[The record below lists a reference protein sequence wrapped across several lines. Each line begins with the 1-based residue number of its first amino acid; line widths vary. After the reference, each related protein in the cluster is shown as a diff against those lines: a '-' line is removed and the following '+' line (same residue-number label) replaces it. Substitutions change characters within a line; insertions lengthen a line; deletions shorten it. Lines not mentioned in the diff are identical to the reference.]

1 MEAMSERLPRGVA
14 TVAQLAEFD
23 DVIDARSP
31 SEYADDHIP
40 GAISCPVLSDDER
53 AQVGTLYKQVSPF
66 EARKIGAVLVA
77 RNVARHIEAHFLDR
91 PKNWRPLVYC
101 WRGGQRS
108 GAFTHILREVGWN
121 AHRLDGGYKSWRRKV
136 IDDLAALPAQFRF
149 RIVAGATGSAK
160 SRVLEALAAQDAQV
174 LHLEALA
181 AHKGSVLGDLP
192 DAPQPSQKS
201 FETLLHTALT
211 GFDPARPVFT
221 EAESRRI
228 GSVYLPDAMLT
239 AIRTAECLRVE
250 ATLEARVD
258 FLLRDYAYFL
268 SDPARLADKLGL
280 LRAQQGHET
289 VDRWLALAAA
299 GDFRALVHELLLSHY
314 DPHYA
319 RSTTKNFVDYGH
331 APAYASDDL
340 SPAGIEDLARRILA
354 G

>member
-1 MEAMSERLPRGVA
+1 MSERLQRGVA

-31 SEYADDHIP
+31 SEYADDHLP
-40 GAISCPVLSDDER
+40 RAISCPVLSDDER

-66 EARKIGAVLVA
+66 EARKIGAVLVS
-77 RNVARHIEAHFLDR
+77 RNVAHHIETNFLDK
-91 PKNWRPLVYC
+91 PKDWRPLVYC

-108 GAFTHILREVGWN
+108 GAFTHILREIGWN

-136 IDDLAALPAQFRF
+136 LDDLQVLPAGLRF

-160 SRVLEALAAQDAQV
+160 SRVLEALAAQGAQV

-181 AHKGSVLGDLP
+181 AHKGSVLGELP
-192 DAPQPSQKS
+192 DSPQPSQKM
-201 FETLLHTALT
+201 FESRLHAALA

-228 GSVYLPDAMLT
+228 GSVYLPDAMLE
-239 AIRTAECLRVE
+239 AIRGAGCLRIE

-268 SDPARLADKLGL
+268 ADPERLAAKLKL
-280 LRAQQGHET
+280 LRVQQGNET
-289 VDRWLALAAA
+289 IDHWLAQAAA
-299 GDFRALVHELLLSHY
+299 GNFRELVQELLVRHY

-319 RSTTKNFVDYGH
+319 RSTTKNFTDFSRS
-331 APAYASDDL
+331 APYATGDL
-340 SPAGIEDLARRILA
+340 SPAGIEELARKILA
-354 G
+354 S